1 MSGTTAVRPDRSY
14 WTLWCTAAGV
24 LLVSGLA
31 AAATG
36 TVGAHPRI
44 WLFSTVGFSWMTM
57 NWTTGRLPS
66 RTPHLY
72 ASLAAL
78 ATLAGG
84 TAVLMEASVT
94 EVLRSA
100 VGVPLQ
106 AFVMAWVYLN
116 ARRLTGSPRHGLL
129 EGVGAWRNAW
139 VRSWAPTTALDLGLL
154 AVAALAGGAVGLV
167 VGAAP
172 GLFLDNV
179 TTEVALQWLVH
190 VFVVASVGGATT
202 LTTFGT
208 WSSAELD
215 QPWLEVLLIWLA
227 SVGMLWWVYSTGA
240 VNMAW
245 LAVLPAVHVAL
256 TYRPWVTHTFGL
268 LVGLVSILLSPALN
282 VAVLSPGP
290 VPLGSVMDLLVSTLI
305 LVSLLLSQLN
315 QRRMQLVADLRT
327 ERAHA
332 RRQADIL
339 QNVFETLQDG
349 VVVMDRH
356 LGVRMHNA
364 AAVTLLGR
372 GFPPTRPPSWA
383 AWFRMTRLDGSPLL
397 ESELIASEYLTLR
410 AGDGSRVLRQTV
422 TPVAEDP
429 EAGWMVF
436 ISDVTEHHAR
446 LQELSG
452 FAGVVAHDLRAPL
465 TSLEGWL
472 EMAEESLSA
481 RDPEEASALLA
492 RARASNRRMREV
504 VTDWLAYTVERE
516 GELETTTFALS
527 PLVRSAVASISER
540 GPHQVVV
547 ATPHEVQADVGLV
560 RQLLDNLLGNAS
572 KFTRTGHVPVIE
584 VRSTAERGWVRVDV
598 VDRGIGLTP
607 GEEEQIF
614 EDYHRASGAASSKE
628 GFGMGLAACRRIVER
643 HGGEIRART
652 NEHGGATV
660 SFTLPAAPL
669 PRRVAAQASWGDTA

>member
-1 MSGTTAVRPDRSY
+1 MSATVVVRPDRGY
-14 WTLWCTAAGV
+14 WILWCTAAGV
-24 LLVSGLA
+24 LLVAGLA
-31 AAATG
+31 ASATG
-36 TVGAHPRI
+36 TVGGMPRV
-44 WLFSTVGFSWMTM
+44 WLFSTVGFSWITLS
-57 NWTTGRLPS
+57 WTTGRLPS
-66 RTPHLY
+66 PTPRLY

-78 ATLAGG
+78 AVLAGG

-94 EVLRSA
+94 DVLRSA

-106 AFVMAWVYLN
+106 SFVMAWVYLT
-116 ARRLTGSPRHGLL
+116 ARRLARSPRHHHLD
-129 EGVGAWRNAW
+129 GVGAWRNAW
-139 VRSWAPTTALDLGLL
+139 VRSWAPTTALDLAFLG
-154 AVAALAGGAVGLV
+154 VAALAGGMVGLL

-172 GLFLDNV
+172 GLFLGNV
-179 TTEVALQWLVH
+179 TTGVALQWMTH

-245 LAVLPAVHVAL
+245 LAVLPAIHVAL
-256 TYRPWVTHTFGL
+256 NHRPWVTHTFGL

-282 VAVLSPGP
+282 VASPGTGP

-305 LVSLLLSQLN
+305 LVALLLAQLN
-315 QRRMQLVADLRT
+315 QRRMQLVADLQT
-327 ERAHA
+327 ERALA

-349 VVVMDRH
+349 VVVLDRH
-356 LGVRMHNA
+356 LSVRMHNS

-372 GFPPTRPPSWA
+372 GFPPTRPPSWT

-397 ESELIASEYLTLR
+397 ESELIASDYLTMR
-410 AGDGSRVLRQTV
+410 VGDGSRVLRQTV
-422 TPVAEDP
+422 SRVAEHR
-429 EAGWMVF
+429 EAGWTVF
-436 ISDVTEHHAR
+436 VTDVTEHHAR
-446 LQELSG
+446 LKELSG

-481 RDPEEASALLA
+481 RDPEEASALLT

-504 VTDWLAYTVERE
+504 ITDWLAYTVERE
-516 GELETTTFALS
+516 GTLDTRTFALTTV
-527 PLVRSAVASISER
+527 VRSAVTRITER

-547 ATPHEVQADVGLV
+547 DTPHDVQADVGLV

-572 KFTRTGHVPVIE
+572 KFARPRQLPVIE
-584 VRSTAERGWVRVDV
+584 VRSSVERGWVRVDV
-598 VDRGIGLTP
+598 VDHGIGLPP
-607 GEEEQIF
+607 GEEERIF
-614 EDYHRASGAASSKE
+614 EDYHRASGTASSKE

-643 HGGEIRART
+643 HGGEISAHS

-660 SFTLPAAPL
+660 SFTLPAGRTPVVAP
-669 PRRVAAQASWGDTA
+669 AWSQA